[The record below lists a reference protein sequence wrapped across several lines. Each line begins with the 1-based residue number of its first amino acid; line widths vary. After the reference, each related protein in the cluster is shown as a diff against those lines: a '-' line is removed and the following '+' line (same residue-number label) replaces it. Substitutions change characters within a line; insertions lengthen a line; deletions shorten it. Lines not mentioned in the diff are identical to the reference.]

1 MSRNRPSRR
10 TLAAVRRRL
19 DAARHHADWLEAA
32 REHDA
37 LTGMDRW
44 RDQEHSSLY
53 DSRELRQRHDRLRD
67 LMAAGDVHG
76 LLYALNEGIHGNLCG
91 MGRPVLYARALTGT
105 KQLVDDYVRI
115 VVDALHCVE
124 DAQDIPLAE
133 KIDFFRRAGHCYGR
147 SALMLSGGAALGL
160 FHMGVLKTLH
170 EQKLMPWVI
179 SGSSAGSIMAAVVG
193 SHSDEELVEI
203 LKPENLYLNAFKYV
217 GFSGMFKGKPV
228 LDGSHLEACLEENIP
243 DVTFEEAFRKTGR
256 AINVT
261 VSPYDRH
268 QDARLLNART
278 SPNVLVRK
286 AVLAS
291 CAVPAVFPPVTLW
304 AKNINGEKVPYIPT
318 RKWVD
323 GSIKDDLPV
332 RRLQRLYGVNHSIVS
347 QTNPHVVPFMSRSD
361 DNHSVAAHARRVLAA
376 NVRLNVN
383 FALEFVQKGIKWSN
397 DLGLIVDKAQ
407 SVVSQKYVGDI
418 NIIPP
423 RRPTNVLRIFSN
435 PSVEDVREFIETG
448 ERATWPKVDLIRN
461 TTRISRTFH
470 DCLEQLRQQ
479 EMERLA
485 RPTRLVS
492 VR

>member
-1 MSRNRPSRR
+1 MKKSLKALER
-10 TLAAVRRRL
+10 
-19 DAARHHADWLEAA
+19 DMQHALSYAEWREAGLE
-32 REHDA
+32 
-37 LTGMDRW
+37 
-44 RDQEHSSLY
+44 
-53 DSRELRQRHDRLRD
+53 HDRLSGAEDWKADDRS
-67 LMAAGDVHG
+67 AGYDYELIRLRLAEIRNARERHDVNRLVFHLHEG
-76 LLYALNEGIHGNLCG
+76 LHGNLG
-91 MGRPVLYARALTGT
+91 NIANPALYTQSKVGT
-105 KQLVDDYVRI
+105 KHLIETYLDEVASSLEYLCDGDFIEFGFR
-115 VVDALHCVE
+115 
-124 DAQDIPLAE
+124 E
-133 KIDFFRRAGHCYGR
+133 KLDFFKTTGGAYGR

-217 GFSGMFKGKPV
+217 GFRGLFKGKPV

-268 QDARLLNART
+268 QDSRLLNART

-323 GSIKDDLPV
+323 GSIKDDLPI

-361 DNHSVAAHARRVLAA
+361 DHRSMAAHARRVLAA
-376 NVRLNVN
+376 NVQLNVN

-407 SVVSQKYVGDI
+407 SVVSQKYMGDI

-423 RRPTNVLRIFSN
+423 RRPRNVLRIFSN

-470 DCLEQLRQQ
+470 DCVEKLRNQ